1 MHFPQFRFFKNR
13 NFIFYVTLVDVVW
26 LLFPQ
31 AFECKAHWLIFIIHL
46 LQQLKLQSALLNPQK
61 TFLMV
66 FIYYVRATEHITQDS
81 WKNPGDSTHN
91 VLLLSCSKMWG
102 CCSTCVWDGEALAW
116 WQLYKMF
123 PTTSLYCTSFLVC
136 IFLAWFIA
144 TRRLLNS

>member
-1 MHFPQFRFFKNR
+1 MYFPQFRFFKNR
-13 NFIFYVTLVDVVW
+13 NFIFHVTLVDVVW

-66 FIYYVRATEHITQDS
+66 FIYYICAIEHITQDS
-81 WKNPGDSTHN
+81 WKKQGDTHDI
-91 VLLLSCSKMWG
+91 LLLSRSRLWG

-116 WQLYKMF
+116 WHLYKMF
-123 PTTSLYCTSFLVC
+123 PTTSLYCTSFLV
-136 IFLAWFIA
+136 FLVFF
-144 TRRLLNS
+144 LPGSLVPEDC